1 MSEIKCFVFTE
12 VLDSSQ
18 LPNILKEA
26 LYKER
31 SSYRRSIAASEIKD
45 DFYKK
50 ASEITKEKIN
60 YFGIDENGDF
70 LEEPLEID
78 IMTFDSE
85 SWRYFF
91 TPKTL
96 DDLNEMINFIDLETV
111 IYSFDPDKDDDSNE
125 IKRQQLENAIGIPL
139 PDEKFM
145 VLKIL
150 DSFLLD
156 KMETDDILEE
166 RDED

>member
-31 SSYRRSIAASEIKD
+31 SSYRRSIAASEIKN

-70 LEEPLEID
+70 SEEPLEID

-91 TPKTL
+91 SPKSL
-96 DDLNEMINFIDLETV
+96 EELNEMISFIDLETV
-111 IYSFDPDKDDDSNE
+111 VSSFNPNLDDDLNE
-125 IKRQQLENAIGIPL
+125 IKRQQLENSIGIPL
-139 PDEKFM
+139 PEEKFM
-145 VLKIL
+145 ILKIL

-156 KMETDDILEE
+156 KMEIDDTLENQ
-166 RDED
+166 DED

>member
-111 IYSFDPDKDDDSNE
+111 IYCFDPDKDGNSNE

-145 VLKIL
+145 ILKIL

-156 KMETDDILEE
+156 KMEMDDILEE